1 MAVRTPVVSYPAPYQ
16 GRSALYAWSG
26 LLNGDTGTPLDPT
39 PFGGATLQVTGTFGV
54 GGSLTLEGTVDGTNY
69 APLNTLAGAAI
80 AVTAAGLV
88 QIQSPGP
95 YLNIR
100 PRVTAGDGTTTLV
113 ATLLLLRAINR
124 Y

>member
-1 MAVRTPVVSYPAPYQ
+1 MAVRTAVVSFPSNYQ
-16 GRSALYAWSG
+16 GRSAVYAWSG
-26 LLNGDTGTPLDPT
+26 LLNGDTGTTLDPT
-39 PFGGATLQVTGTFGV
+39 VFDGAALQVTGTFGV

-69 APLNTLAGAAI
+69 VALNTLAAAAI

-88 QIQSPGP
+88 QIQSPGA

-100 PRVTAGDGTTTLV
+100 PRVTAGDGTTNLA
-113 ATLLLLRAINR
+113 ATLLLRATNR